1 MTAPQRAAPMGVPP
15 CAPRLPR
22 TALGLTVDAALAG
35 PGTDLAGPVKGGPG
49 TGAQGIM
56 RDPPASSPTALGI
69 NAGAGFADVPKAT
82 GVELPRK

>member
-1 MTAPQRAAPMGVPP
+1 MGVPP
-15 CAPRLPR
+15 RALRLPR

-35 PGTDLAGPVKGGPG
+35 PVPGGPG
-49 TGAQGIM
+49 TGAQGIT

>member
-1 MTAPQRAAPMGVPP
+1 MTVPQRAAPMGVPP
-15 CAPRLPR
+15 CALRLPR

-35 PGTDLAGPVKGGPG
+35 PGTGLAEPVTVGPRTGG
-49 TGAQGIM
+49 QGIT

-69 NAGAGFADVPKAT
+69 TGAGFADVPKAT

>member
-1 MTAPQRAAPMGVPP
+1 
-15 CAPRLPR
+15 
-22 TALGLTVDAALAG
+22 
-35 PGTDLAGPVKGGPG
+35 
-49 TGAQGIM
+49 M